1 MKTIETKENPWLGLQ
16 SYSEGQILYGRD
28 SNIRELTQCV
38 ISDKETLLYGKSGIG
53 KSSILNAGVI
63 PNAERK
69 GYLPVPVRLDHKKGE
84 SYLSQIRTEIAF
96 QMAKRYGDENGI
108 GIVEMYK
115 SKSANYESIY
125 EFFHRHIFRR
135 PSGERI
141 KLLIIFDQ
149 FEEIFTLQEKESVK
163 KEFFAE
169 LADFLNDILPTYLQT
184 EELKEDEFDE
194 SKDSELRTEVDLESL
209 FEDFQLSTQQ
219 QTPVFVTDNDI
230 HLVFTIREDFLSEFE
245 YYTALIPSL
254 KNNRYGLRPLNE
266 EQAAQIILRPI
277 PGMVSTS
284 VAKLIIE
291 KVTNK
296 TDFDIDGIPE
306 IEVDSAVL
314 SLYMNR
320 LYDAKIGDTIT
331 TELVEEKGSGIIK
344 QFYYSVIETM
354 DPQKVEFLEE
364 RLLNSQNRRENVT
377 EYDVLHYGHFTPKE
391 LNELCEGD
399 KKILRKFYLSGDMR
413 IEYIHD
419 ILCPVIK
426 EHKEERLK
434 QRQEEADRIK
444 QEEEKRRFVAEEKAK
459 REKIEREAK
468 LEQERLKEE
477 ANQIRIKT
485 RKKISII
492 SYSFAG
498 IFIIIFGWF
507 IGWKVPYSVNYV
519 SFTIVNGRPVGI
531 GEPVGRTLG
540 DMISTKLATGETE
553 ENNFFVLYKLT
564 RNGLWSNNPFHSV
577 EVITPK
583 GEKTNNMLYE
593 ITPAVGLIETEFNDK
608 KARAFAIKQRQ
619 TSSWS
624 FSSNICTAYNIK
636 GEVLYSIQYY
646 RDNSLISSDSTK
658 YTQWAIFNDEN
669 GKQMMVTDN
678 GMDRIQQTVRNR
690 HITGCLFYTE
700 LGVPQPN
707 AYGAYGYSYDF
718 DGKDSLPTIRY
729 EVDKF
734 GRRKEETAFY
744 YHYDKFGRV
753 DSTSAFKIKYPQLG
767 MQVFE
772 FADYSDTLLFNSNG
786 TLSYGRLHP
795 FGGEFSLLLF
805 KYDENGRPLM
815 NKKYKGTDV
824 TESTIYYYSQDLDRY
839 DSIRYLSQDKTY
851 VEHYMYPDT
860 NTIVTSFWQN
870 GERCEITMTNE
881 YDDAITYH
889 MCKKTKSSDSI
900 YTITT
905 TEYLDTLEHSVKSNS
920 YSKYAIYKLKNG
932 REKLEYYYDNTGEI
946 YKSEW
951 FDYDDYGNR
960 IARAV
965 AGIDYTPIRCP
976 KWDWDSLAYYKM
988 AYIKDFSGNTFVSV
1002 QGIDEFGEDA
1012 YIVSNDSLFIF
1023 SELPI
1028 SRMST
1033 EEVTDTNHIK
1043 CYGLKMAYNKRVPM
1057 DKNEVKVPF
1066 LHLLNKE
1073 GTMYSACIANSD
1085 ENHERLFDGDII
1097 FKLGN
1102 WKLFQSASILLQE
1115 WNKLIKNGGE
1125 IQVLQVQGNTYI
1137 KKSFNI
1143 NAGNI
1148 GAEYYF
1154 LPITQS
1160 HYQKIIKL

>member
-115 SKSANYESIY
+115 PKSANYESIY

-344 QFYYSVIETM
+344 QFYYSIIEKM

-377 EYDVLHYGHFTPKE
+377 EYDILHYGHFTQKE

-507 IGWKVPYSVNYV
+507 IGWKVPYSVKYV

-531 GEPVGRTLG
+531 GEPVGITLG
-540 DMISTKLATGETE
+540 DMISTQVATGETE
-553 ENNFFVLYKLT
+553 KNNFFVLYKLT
-564 RNGLWSNNPFHSV
+564 RNGLRSNKPFHSV

-608 KARAFAIKQRQ
+608 KAKAFAIKQRQ

-669 GKQMMVTDN
+669 GKQMMLTDN
-678 GMDRIQQTVRNR
+678 GMDRIKQTVRNR

-718 DGKDSLPTIRY
+718 DGIDSLPTIRY

-744 YHYDKFGRV
+744 YHYDKYGRI

-824 TESTIYYYSQDLDRY
+824 TESTIYYYSQDQDRY
-839 DSIRYLSQDKTY
+839 DSIYYFSQGMTY

-870 GERCEITMTNE
+870 GKRCEIPMTNE

-889 MCKKTKSSDSI
+889 MCKKTKSYDSI
-900 YTITT
+900 YSITT
-905 TEYLDTLEHSVKSNS
+905 TEYFDTLEQAVRRT
-920 YSKYAIYKLKNG
+920 YSKYAIYKLENG
-932 REKLEYYYDNTGEI
+932 RVKLEYYYDHTGAI
-946 YKSEW
+946 FKSEW

-965 AGIDYTPIRCP
+965 AGIEHTPVRCP
-976 KWDWDSLAYYKM
+976 DWDWDGLCFYKM
-988 AYIKDFSGNTFVSV
+988 NILYPFLKLGRTTFVSA
-1002 QGIDEFGEDA
+1002 QGIDEFGLPS
-1012 YIVSNDSLFIF
+1012 YILHRTQQNWRYMDI
-1023 SELPI
+1023 SEAPHD
-1028 SRMST
+1028 RMIKRRVLGFAIAQT
-1033 EEVTDTNHIK
+1033 HITDVDQLTH
-1043 CYGLKMAYNKRVPM
+1043 P
-1057 DKNEVKVPF
+1057 
-1066 LHLLNKE
+1066 
-1073 GTMYSACIANSD
+1073 ANSF
-1085 ENHERLFDGDII
+1085 LLLSKQGTGYKSGIKDGDII
-1097 FKLGN
+1097 LCNLNNDISLMGFSEGN
-1102 WKLFQSASILLQE
+1102 ETIKKIE
-1115 WNKLIKNGGE
+1115 KNGGE
-1125 IQVLQVQGNTYI
+1125 ILIARPNDTTKQYDTLKI
-1137 KKSFNI
+1137 KI
-1143 NAGNI
+1143 PAGDIKAKLIQYDLTDKENEI
-1148 GAEYYF
+1148 
-1154 LPITQS
+1154 LIQS
-1160 HYQKIIKL
+1160 TKQIKL